1 MTDTVR
7 HRLPTRQGYRSAE
20 IGGYVAQLD
29 DLTRLMLEDLASVT
43 VEELG
48 WQPIPGCNTI
58 GMLLAH
64 IAVVEV
70 FWIQVAPL
78 GRATFDTRPVLG
90 ISLDDDG
97 MPMPNDGAPP
107 AGLSGRDLAW
117 FASRL
122 TQARAHTV
130 EHLRSL
136 GDDALTREFTRTRAN
151 GQVLEVDLRWVL
163 YHLVEHLSGHSGQ
176 ILLLRHLYRERTRR
190 IAGR

>member
-7 HRLPTRQGYRSAE
+7 HRLPTSEGYRSAE
-20 IGGYVAQLD
+20 IAGYVAQLD
-29 DLTRLMLEDLASVT
+29 DLTRRMIVDLADIT

-48 WQPIPGCNTI
+48 WQPIAGCNTI

-78 GRATFDTRPVLG
+78 GRTTFDTKSVLG

-97 MPMPNDGAPP
+97 MPMPAGGAPP
-107 AGLSGRDLAW
+107 VVLAGHDRDW
-117 FASRL
+117 FATRL
-122 TQARAHTV
+122 AEARRHTV
-130 EHLRSL
+130 EHLRGL

-151 GQVLEVDLRWVL
+151 GEVIEVDLRWVL
-163 YHLVEHLSGHSGQ
+163 YHVVEHLSGHYGQ
-176 ILLLRHLYRERTRR
+176 VLLLRHLYRDRARLG
-190 IAGR
+190 A